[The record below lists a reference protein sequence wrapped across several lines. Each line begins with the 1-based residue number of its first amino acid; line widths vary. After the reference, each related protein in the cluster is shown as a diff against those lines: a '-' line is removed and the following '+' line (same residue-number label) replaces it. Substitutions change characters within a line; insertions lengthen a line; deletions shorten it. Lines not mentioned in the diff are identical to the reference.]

1 LSERTAHS
9 GAERWQAPSID
20 GVSTEGFPTASQLEA
35 LQKQAH
41 DEAWQAGHAEGLE
54 AGRAEIERR
63 AARFDALLTALAEPF
78 AALDET
84 VERRLVEL
92 ATTVVEQLL
101 RRELQADPAHV
112 AGVVREALAAL
123 PAGSRNVAVHL
134 HPDDAALVA
143 EQLAETHG
151 ERAWSIVEDPS
162 LTRGGCTVTT
172 HNAQIDAR
180 VETRLERAAEIVGD
194 QTRR

>member
-1 LSERTAHS
+1 MSEHGAQT

-78 AALDET
+78 AGLDET

-92 ATTVVEQLL
+92 AITVVGQLL
-101 RRELQADPAHV
+101 RRELQTDPTHV
-112 AGVVREALAAL
+112 AGVVREALGAL

-134 HPDDAALVA
+134 HPDDAALVR
-143 EQLAETHG
+143 ESLAEARG

-162 LTRGGCTVTT
+162 LTRGGCAVTT
-172 HNAQIDAR
+172 HNAQIDAT
-180 VETRLERAAEIVGD
+180 VEARLDRAAEIVGD
-194 QTRR
+194 ETRR

>member
-1 LSERTAHS
+1 LSEPAAKS
-9 GAERWQAPSID
+9 DAERWQAPSID
-20 GVSTEGFPTASQLEA
+20 GASAEGFPTASQLEA

-63 AARFDALLTALAEPF
+63 AKRFDALLGALAEPF
-78 AALDET
+78 AGLDET

-92 ATTVVEQLL
+92 AMTVVEQLL
-101 RRELQADPAHV
+101 RRELEADPAHV

-123 PAGSRNVAVHL
+123 PAGSRNVVVHL
-134 HPDDAALVA
+134 NPDDAALVGESLAGA
-143 EQLAETHG
+143 EG
-151 ERAWSIVEDPS
+151 ERAWSIAEDAS

-172 HNAQIDAR
+172 HNARIDAS

-194 QTRR
+194 ESRQ